1 MSAETLSQ
9 PPSSPTADA
18 ASFVAVPAQPRHGRL
33 VLAVFKRELR
43 YYLHT
48 PGTYVALAFF
58 LLLSGA
64 LFRLVVA
71 DYAEVSASV
80 QAGKALGSDEVP
92 LNVTDRIVTQLFSA
106 LNFLVLFLTPML
118 TMRLVAEERRSGT
131 FELLVTT
138 PLGNWEILLGKYAAA
153 LTVGLVM
160 LALTGIYP
168 AIVATFAQPE
178 WAVVAACYIGL
189 FLILAAYT
197 AFGVLAS
204 TVVESQIAA
213 AVLAFVGLLIF
224 QMVGGKEG
232 LLKSGTLGMVAA
244 ALSIRQHS
252 ENFTKGIVAS
262 VDVVYFV
269 FFSFFSLFV
278 AAQVLNQR
286 RWRA

>member
-1 MSAETLSQ
+1 MSAEALSQ
-9 PPSSPTADA
+9 APAIA
-18 ASFVAVPAQPRHGRL
+18 APAQPRPRTL

-43 YYLHT
+43 HYLQT

-64 LFRLVVA
+64 LFVLIVA
-71 DYAEVSASV
+71 DYAEASAKV
-80 QAGKALGSDEVP
+80 QAGTLLASDEVA

-131 FELLVTT
+131 FELLVST

-153 LTVGLVM
+153 LTVGVAM
-160 LALTGIYP
+160 LAVTGIYP
-168 AIVATFAQPE
+168 AIVATFARPE
-178 WAVVAACYIGL
+178 WAVVASCYIGL

-204 TVVESQIAA
+204 TVAESQIAA
-213 AVLAFVGLLIF
+213 AVLAFVGLLVF
-224 QMVGGKEG
+224 QMTSW
-232 LLKSGTLGMVAA
+232 LFKSGTLGVVAA

-252 ENFTKGIVAS
+252 ENFTQGIVAS
-262 VDVVYFV
+262 VDVVYFL

-278 AAQVLNQR
+278 AAQVLDQR